1 MSDGNYNRNLLP
13 YHHYRSGLSAG
24 RIQMKKI
31 ALECFE
37 RWYDKKFPDA
47 TEITK
52 KSDMKTFQDQIDSHS
67 L

>member
-1 MSDGNYNRNLLP
+1 
-13 YHHYRSGLSAG
+13 
-24 RIQMKKI
+24 MKKI
-31 ALECFE
+31 TLECFE
-37 RWYDKKFPDA
+37 KWYDERFPDA